1 MPEGSVAAG
10 FARALTDLAVSKGA
24 DRTELAARSGIDPKL
39 LEDQDN
45 RIPFARYVALMRA
58 AKVLSQDPALALH
71 FGEAYDMTEL
81 SIVGLLG
88 QAAMSGAEAFA
99 QLGRY
104 TRLIA
109 DIEVEAPEGGDRLVM
124 QQENGQTWLVDRR
137 RNPNEFPELTESS
150 FARMVATGRR
160 FGSPDAIRAVH
171 VTHAE
176 PSYRAEYDRIFRVP
190 VMFGSDR
197 NAVLVDA
204 GVLDFKPS
212 NPSRYVF
219 GILSERAEE
228 LLKELESTKTT
239 RGRVE
244 SLLLP
249 ILHTGDIGMD
259 AIAESLGLSRPTLF
273 RKLKAEGTTFEKL
286 LDELRHKMALN
297 YLSGKRVSVNET
309 AYLVGFSEPAA
320 FSRAFKRWTGMS
332 PREMRHG
339 AARPP
344 DRA

>member
-10 FARALTDLAVSKGA
+10 FARALTELAVSRGA
-24 DRTELAARSGIDPKL
+24 DRLELAARSGIDPKL

-45 RIPFARYVALMRA
+45 RIPFAKYVALMRA
-58 AKVLSQDPALALH
+58 AKELSRDPALALH

-109 DIEVEAPEGGDRLVM
+109 DIEVEAPDGGDRLVF
-124 QQENGQTWLVDRR
+124 QQENGETWLVDRR
-137 RNPNEFPELTESS
+137 RNPNDFPELTESS
-150 FARMVATGRR
+150 FARMMATGRR
-160 FGSPDAIRAVH
+160 FGSADTIKAVH
-171 VTHAE
+171 VTHPE
-176 PSYRAEYDRIFRVP
+176 PAYRAEYDRIFQVP
-190 VMFGSDR
+190 VTFESAR
-197 NAVLVDA
+197 NALLVDGRA
-204 GVLDFKPS
+204 MDFKPS

-219 GILSERAEE
+219 GILSERADA
-228 LLKELESTKTT
+228 LLKELERTKTI

-249 ILHTGDIGMD
+249 VLHTGNISMD
-259 AIAESLGLSRPTLF
+259 MIAEKLGLSRPTLF
-273 RKLKAEGTTFEKL
+273 RRLKTEGTTFENL
-286 LDELRHKMALN
+286 VDELRHKMAIN
-297 YLSGKRVSVNET
+297 YLSGKKVSVNET

-332 PREMRHG
+332 PREMRNS
-339 AARPP
+339 ARGLS
-344 DRA
+344 DL